1 MDIINENEKIDE
13 EKIKI
18 IRKKIYSRE
27 VQKSKKFKAK
37 KDSEMVAE
45 IKNIIEREVEK
56 CY

>member
-27 VQKSKKFKAK
+27 VQNLKIKAK
-37 KDSEMVAE
+37 KDSEMVVE